1 MMRDERLEKLAR
13 QLMRYSVGI
22 QKGEKVLIECTGIVP
37 ELAGMLV
44 EEAYAAG
51 AQPYLQLNDP
61 LLQRAQL
68 MRITDAQLEEMAA
81 HDEARMRKMDA
92 YIGIRGGDNP
102 YETRDVPPEQ
112 MRRYAEKYTR
122 RVHLDARVNH
132 TRWVVLRY
140 PNASMAQKAM
150 MSTPAF
156 EDYYFAVCNLDYAKM
171 SRAMDA
177 LVTRMDRTDHVRIT
191 GPGTDLVF
199 SIRGIPTVKCDGR
212 LNIPD
217 GEVYTAP
224 VKESVNGTL
233 RINAPTLYEGTAFS
247 DIAMTFEN
255 GRIIK
260 AVSNQTERQNAILDT
275 DDGARFI
282 GEFAIGVNPYIH
294 EAMMDTLFDEKIAG
308 SFHFTP
314 GNCYDNADNGNK
326 SGIHW
331 DLVCIQTP
339 AYGGG
344 RIYFDGELIREDG
357 RFVTGD
363 LQGLNPENLL

>member
-1 MMRDERLEKLAR
+1 MRDARLEKLAR
-13 QLMRYSVGI
+13 QLMHYSVGI
-22 QKGEKVLIECTGIVP
+22 QKGEKVLIECTAVPP

-51 AQPYLQLNDP
+51 AQPFVQLNDP
-61 LLQRAQL
+61 HLQRAQL
-68 MRITDAQLEEMAA
+68 MQITDAQLEEMAA
-81 HDEARMRKMDA
+81 HDAARMRAMDA

-102 YETRDVPPEQ
+102 YETRDVPTAQ
-112 MRRYAEKYTR
+112 MRRYAEKYTQP
-122 RVHLDARVNH
+122 VHLDVRINQ

-156 EDYYFAVCNLDYAKM
+156 EDYYFSVCNLDYAKM

-177 LVTRMDRTDHVRIT
+177 LVTRMSRTDQVRIT
-191 GPGTDLVF
+191 GPDTDLTF
-199 SIRGIPTVKCDGR
+199 SIRGIPTVKCDGH

-233 RINAPTLYEGTAFS
+233 RINAPSLHEGIAFS
-247 DIAMTFEN
+247 DIALTFEN
-255 GRIIK
+255 GRIVR
-260 AVSNQTERQNAILDT
+260 ATSNNTERQNAILDS
-275 DDGARFI
+275 DDGARYI
-282 GEFAIGVNPYIH
+282 GEFAIGVNPHIH
-294 EAMMDTLFDEKIAG
+294 DAMMDTLFDEKIAG

-314 GNCYDNADNGNK
+314 GNSYDNADNGNK
-326 SGIHW
+326 SSIHW

-339 AYGGG
+339 EYGGG

-357 RFVTGD
+357 RFITED
-363 LQGLNPENLL
+363 LRGLNPENLH